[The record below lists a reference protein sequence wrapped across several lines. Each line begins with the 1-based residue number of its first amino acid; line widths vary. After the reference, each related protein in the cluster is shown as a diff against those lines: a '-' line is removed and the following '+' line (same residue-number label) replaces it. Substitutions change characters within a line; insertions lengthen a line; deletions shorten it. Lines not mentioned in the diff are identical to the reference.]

1 MKIKTTLLCLLS
13 TLALTASGVDARL
26 FTTVDG
32 KKVNGTLLEATGK
45 FVKIKRQSDG
55 RVFTVGLQRLSKENR
70 KHVQAYLAKN
80 GKKPKNVA
88 PATKLPVAKKAAPA
102 PKRKPA
108 QSITATP
115 RKDILTISRKIDQ
128 LLAKGYQKHGVKPLP
143 KAGDATFLRRAYL
156 DIAGRIPTYQETT
169 AFLKDNRTDKRASL
183 VDTLLDSEGFNSHS
197 YVYWADILRIKD
209 RLAGAGGNYGA
220 PVAYLKWVKQAIRDN
235 LPYNQ
240 FVYDMLTAEGYS
252 WDNGAVGY
260 YMRDS
265 GMPLDNMSNTVQV
278 FLGTQMVCAQ
288 CHNHPF
294 DKWTQMDYY
303 QLAAFTYGAHT
314 RVNNPLRGQAQQL
327 LRKEVMAKVDKKGGK
342 PDKNQIRKY
351 DNEIR
356 RQYSRA
362 SGEIFKP
369 VAYGVQD
376 YHNRQLKL
384 PHDYQYT
391 DAKPEDKVAPG
402 SIFGENVDLE
412 AFEDRRDGYAKW
424 MTSPE
429 NPRFTKVIANRLWKR
444 AMGRGLYEPVDD
456 LRDDSESANL
466 ELSKYLEQQMVALGY
481 DMKQFLRAIY
491 NTHAYG
497 REGFS
502 GEFSVLDKFPFQ
514 GPVVK
519 RLSAEQ
525 IWDSYVTLSIP
536 DADLRLASF
545 KNADSKLDAYGR
557 YEKILSSKT
566 PAQVVEMF
574 KKGAK
579 LEAETNQ
586 QLRTLQEKI
595 LKAQQ
600 AEEFAAVSKLKRE
613 YGQMRRERENNYMML
628 ATGGI
633 DIMKTSGAMGKGMSF
648 YNRMEPNRNESAHWK
663 GFSRNLIRASEL
675 PNPAPAGHFLRQFGQ
690 SDRELIQNASEE
702 ASIPQVLTLLN
713 GRHFNEIL
721 RPQSPLTLALR
732 EQETPEDKIRTIYL
746 SILNRLPDADEL
758 AACMEIVSKHPE
770 LTKVNYDPRKQKSDS
785 KSYLRAPWTD
795 IVWAVLNTQEFL
807 FRL

>member
-1 MKIKTTLLCLLS
+1 MKIQHFLLS
-13 TLALTASGVDARL
+13 VLSAFFLMGTNLDARL

-32 KKVNGTLLEATGK
+32 KKVYGSLVEANDN

-55 RVFTVGLQRLSKENR
+55 RVFTVGLNRLSKDNR
-70 KHVQAYLAKN
+70 KLVQAYLTKK
-80 GKKPKNVA
+80 GKKTKA
-88 PATKLPVAKKAAPA
+88 PSIA
-102 PKRKPA
+102 PKAPSAIKPAEPKRESA
-108 QSITATP
+108 QSISATP
-115 RKDILTISRKIDQ
+115 RKDILAISSKIDQ
-128 LLAKGYQKHGVKPLP
+128 LLSKGYEKHGVSALP
-143 KAGDATFLRRAYL
+143 KADDSTFLRRAYL
-156 DIAGRIPTYQETT
+156 DIVGRIPTYQETT
-169 AFLKDNRTDKRASL
+169 AFLKDSTPNKRASL
-183 VDTLLDSEGFNSHS
+183 VDSLLDSEGFNSHS
-197 YVYWADILRIKD
+197 YIYWADILRIKD
-209 RLAGAGGNYGA
+209 RFAGAGGNYGA
-220 PVAYLKWVKQAIRDN
+220 PVAYAKWVKQAIRDN

-240 FVYDMLTAEGYS
+240 FVHDMLTAEGYS

-314 RVNNPLRGQAQQL
+314 RVNNPLLGQARQL
-327 LRKEVMAKVDKKGGK
+327 LREEVMDKMEKKHGK
-342 PDKNQIRKY
+342 PNKKQVGKY
-351 DNEIR
+351 DSEIR
-356 RQYSRA
+356 RKYFRA
-362 SGEIFKP
+362 SSEIFKP
-369 VAYGVQD
+369 INYGVQD
-376 YHNRQLKL
+376 YHNRQLQL

-391 DAKPEDKVAPG
+391 DAKPKSKVSPG
-402 SIFGENVDLE
+402 TIFGEDVDLE

-456 LRDDSESANL
+456 LRDDSESANPALSNFL
-466 ELSKYLEQQMVALGY
+466 EEQMIALGY

-491 NTHAYG
+491 NTKAYG

-502 GEFSVLDKFPFQ
+502 GELSVIDKYPFQ
-514 GPVVK
+514 GPLVK

-545 KNADSKLDAYGR
+545 KNADRKLEAFGR
-557 YEKILSSKT
+557 YEKILTSKS
-566 PAQVVEMF
+566 PEQVLDMF

-579 LEAETNQ
+579 LESDTNDK
-586 QLRTLQEKI
+586 LRAIQEKI
-595 LKAQQ
+595 LKAQEQ
-600 AEEFAAVSKLKRE
+600 EDFETVKTLKRE
-613 YGQMRRERENNYMML
+613 YGLMRRERENNYMML
-628 ATGGI
+628 ATNGI
-633 DIMKTSGAMGKGMSF
+633 DVMEDFGAMGKGMTF
-648 YNRMEPNRNESAHWK
+648 YNRMEPDRNESAHWK
-663 GFSRNLIRASEL
+663 GFSRNLLRASEL

-690 SDRELIQNASEE
+690 SDRDLIQNASDE

-732 EQETPEDKIRTIYL
+732 EQDSPEDKIRTIYL
-746 SILNRLPDADEL
+746 SILNRKPDADEL
-758 AACMEIVSKHPE
+758 AVCMEMVNKNPE
-770 LTKVNYDPRKQKSDS
+770 LTRVKYDAKKSKNYS